1 MIVEIKYEGKLYE
14 TIEVNNAYVLGLTF
28 KNKTKQTQTLDG
40 NHDSDKRYT
49 YLGRVLPNGVLIKL
63 LIIKIDEEIIKK
75 YKGLTTLSIVSD
87 NLDVVATL

>member
-40 NHDSDKRYT
+40 NADFDERRT
-49 YLGRVLPNGVLIKL
+49 YLGRILPNGGFIEL

-75 YKGLTTLSIVSD
+75 YKGLINLSIVYDSV
-87 NLDVVATL
+87 DVVATL